1 MRLLVDHHAL
11 PWEAAWDI
19 TRRTF
24 GYTNHTL
31 MSEALERWSIPLFA
45 GLLPRHLEIIYEIN
59 SRFLA
64 EVRVRFPGDEAR
76 AARMSLIDEG
86 GERYVRMANLA
97 CVGSHSINGV
107 ARLHSALVK
116 EGLLRDFHD
125 FWPEKFQN
133 KTNGVTPRRFML
145 LSNPALA
152 RLITRHLG
160 SRWVRDLDDLRRLEP
175 LADDPQF
182 RSEWRDVKADNKRAL
197 AAVIRT
203 RAGVEVDPDSL
214 FDIQVK
220 RFHEY
225 KRQHLNALHIA
236 ALYHRLRR
244 DPGLDMTPRTFIF
257 GGKAAPAYHDAK
269 LIIKLIHAIA
279 STVNADP
286 LVKGRLKVAFV
297 PNLNV
302 KVAQKIYPAADLS
315 EQISTAGKEASGTGN
330 MKFAMNG
337 ALTIGTLDGANIEIR
352 EQVGADHFFLFG
364 LSAEEVVAL
373 KARGYRP
380 HDYYDAN
387 EELREAIDRIAD
399 GFYSPEQPALFR
411 PIIDALLHRDE
422 YMLLA
427 DYASYAE
434 CQQRAGVAYRDQ
446 ESWTRMSILNVARA
460 GYFSSDRSIREYCDE
475 IWKAIPV
482 PIEE

>member
-1 MRLLVDHHAL
+1 
-11 PWEAAWDI
+11 
-19 TRRTF
+19 
-24 GYTNHTL
+24 
-31 MSEALERWSIPLFA
+31 
-45 GLLPRHLEIIYEIN
+45 
-59 SRFLA
+59 
-64 EVRVRFPGDEAR
+64 
-76 AARMSLIDEG
+76 
-86 GERYVRMANLA
+86 
-97 CVGSHSINGV
+97 
-107 ARLHSALVK
+107 
-116 EGLLRDFHD
+116 
-125 FWPEKFQN
+125 
-133 KTNGVTPRRFML
+133 
-145 LSNPALA
+145 
-152 RLITRHLG
+152 
-160 SRWVRDLDDLRRLEP
+160 
-175 LADDPQF
+175 
-182 RSEWRDVKADNKRAL
+182 
-197 AAVIRT
+197 
-203 RAGVEVDPDSL
+203 
-214 FDIQVK
+214 
-220 RFHEY
+220 
-225 KRQHLNALHIA
+225 
-236 ALYHRLRR
+236 
-244 DPGLDMTPRTFIF
+244 
-257 GGKAAPAYHDAK
+257 
-269 LIIKLIHAIA
+269 
-279 STVNADP
+279 
-286 LVKGRLKVAFV
+286 
-297 PNLNV
+297 
-302 KVAQKIYPAADLS
+302 
-315 EQISTAGKEASGTGN
+315 